1 MGASSEQLI
10 LGRCHALDA
19 RQGPL
24 LPFLVAI
31 FLQGGHQGYWQSLSP
46 LGDARQQVWQG
57 PARRQLPRRVASQAL
72 FGVAGRLCA
81 QAGWQAE
88 RRREATNGLGEGA
101 MCGQGCSAKGVPH
114 CHPSLLCSL
123 GEDRAQPSPRG
134 ASTSALAAQSP
145 GLPGSCSP
153 WSPDGGTTWT
163 PSQHPQARG
172 SEPLTPQGWVR
183 ARDGVWLTIAAAAE
197 RLARPPGDLEVAGSR
212 SAEPF
217 IPEATP
223 GESPRVPAGGAPGC
237 ISSSLPVGLSP
248 AQVGHAPHPSPT
260 RRAPTPGSTCTGS
273 RDTLLQPASPIHL
286 VCVHGLGLLIWVVG
300 QGR

>member
-172 SEPLTPQGWVR
+172 SEPLTPQGRVR

-197 RLARPPGDLEVAGSR
+197 WLARPETWRWLEAGLQSPLYLR
-212 SAEPF
+212 PHL
-217 IPEATP
+217 
-223 GESPRVPAGGAPGC
+223 GNLRESPLGVRPAAFPPPSPWVSPQPRWAMPPIPPPPGGPLPQAP
-237 ISSSLPVGLSP
+237 P
-248 AQVGHAPHPSPT
+248 AQGAVTPSCNRPL
-260 RRAPTPGSTCTGS
+260 PSI
-273 RDTLLQPASPIHL
+273 L
-286 VCVHGLGLLIWVVG
+286 CVFTVWAY
-300 QGR
+300 